1 MTNIEQLKDLIPQY
15 AFNKNEMDS
24 YKKLC
29 DGGNAKIK
37 KLMAEEKLNNFDA
50 GSHSAK
56 ITVQNRQIM
65 NEDKLLETIK
75 KLDRPDLI
83 KTKEYVDMDLLEKA
97 LYNNEIDA
105 KELDSCVTTK
115 EIITLKVSMN
125 KE

>member
-1 MTNIEQLKDLIPQY
+1 
-15 AFNKNEMDS
+15 
-24 YKKLC
+24 
-29 DGGNAKIK
+29 
-37 KLMAEEKLNNFDA
+37 MAEEKLNNFDA